1 MAMEPQPPPDLAP
14 QPMPAE
20 RRLTGGERTLFWIG
34 LLMPALTSP
43 VAVFFFFILNYASGA
58 DLAPSSIAVAA
69 GWLAFVV
76 GCCWLCGWIN
86 AVKKGTEDRNA
97 RAWKQAGLFFLG
109 QLLLTPTLG
118 FGTCMA
124 IAGVSNLW

>member
-1 MAMEPQPPPDLAP
+1 MVMEPQPPPDLAP
-14 QPMPAE
+14 QPVAAE
-20 RRLTGGERTLFWIG
+20 RRLTRGERMLFWIG

-43 VAVFFFFILNYASGA
+43 AAVFGFIMFSYSVGS
-58 DLAPSSIAVAA
+58 DVAPSSIAVAA
-69 GWLAFVV
+69 VWLAFVI

-86 AVKKGTEDRNA
+86 AVKQGPEGRNA
-97 RAWKQAGLFFLG
+97 RAWKQAGFFFLG

-124 IAGVSNLW
+124 IAGVSSL